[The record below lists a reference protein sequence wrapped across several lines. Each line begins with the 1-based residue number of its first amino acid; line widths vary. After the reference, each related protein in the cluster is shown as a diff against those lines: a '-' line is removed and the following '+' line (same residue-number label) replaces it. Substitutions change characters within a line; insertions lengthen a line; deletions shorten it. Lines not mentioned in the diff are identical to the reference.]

1 MDTDTPQ
8 VLGETIVSNT
18 KGSLLMCCEAHA
30 TTLTCGL
37 QEVGEVLDVGVFAA
51 VLGITPF
58 TSIREAQEH
67 WAML

>member
-1 MDTDTPQ
+1 
-8 VLGETIVSNT
+8 
-18 KGSLLMCCEAHA
+18 MCFEAHA

-37 QEVGEVLDVGVFAA
+37 QEVAEVLDVGGVAA

-67 WAML
+67 WATF